1 MSDFD
6 NQTAASMADAVAVM
20 GQRRNLLLD
29 GRSYNGI
36 FDEHRS
42 DAKLQNAGDI
52 ELMSSTWSGLR
63 SQFRAPTGQTLEAWL
78 DGQLVTIEGRAMRV
92 SSAAVDAVNV
102 TLTLSAVD
110 NE

>member
-20 GQRRNLLLD
+20 GQRRNLRLD
-29 GRSYNGI
+29 GRGYDGI

-42 DAKLQNAGDI
+42 DAKLQDAGDI
-52 ELMSSTWSGLR
+52 ALMSSTWSGLR
-63 SQFRAPTGQTLEAWL
+63 SQFRAPAGQTLEAWL
-78 DGQLVTIEGRAMRV
+78 DGQLVTIEGRQMRV
-92 SSAAVDAVNV
+92 AAAAVDAVNV

-110 NE
+110 AE